1 MCINILGE
9 CHIEDPGVEE
19 LANNLQFIPNLL
31 TLDISTNIFH
41 SFSYYLNLFQVLTG
55 LHAKE

>member
-9 CHIEDPGVEE
+9 CEIGDSGAEE
-19 LANNLQFIPNLL
+19 IANNLQFIPNLL
-31 TLDISTNIFH
+31 TLDISINIFF
-41 SFSYYLNLFQVLTG
+41 SFSYYLNLFQVLTS